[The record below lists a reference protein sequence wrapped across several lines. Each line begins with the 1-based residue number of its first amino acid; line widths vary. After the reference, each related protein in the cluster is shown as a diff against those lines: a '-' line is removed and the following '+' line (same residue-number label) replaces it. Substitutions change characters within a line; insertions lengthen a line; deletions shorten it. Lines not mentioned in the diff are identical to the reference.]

1 MIALPASQ
9 TNTRVVSV
17 TIPREVHTAARV
29 LVSRAKISLSIY
41 ITTLVREDLA
51 ARRRNAVAPS
61 LETLK

>member
-1 MIALPASQ
+1 
-9 TNTRVVSV
+9 
-17 TIPREVHTAARV
+17 VHTAARV